1 VCKETR
7 RGKRRF
13 AVWDLLADDRCI
25 RAELDFLST
34 TEVGGLNLAAAEED
48 AQSEASE
55 WELQE
60 RREREEEREI
70 EAERLGTKVEE
81 PLFLT
86 TPAFMA
92 SRNEE

>member
-1 VCKETR
+1 M
-7 RGKRRF
+7 
-13 AVWDLLADDRCI
+13 LA
-25 RAELDFLST
+25 T
-34 TEVGGLNLAAAEED
+34 AEED

-60 RREREEEREI
+60 WREREEDREM

-86 TPAFMA
+86 TSAFMA